1 MKKIVNSIS
10 KMLMITMLIFV
21 ACTSFY
27 SCGKD
32 SNNSAIDEGSDDED
46 PVSLVGTWKITS
58 DEYYEIENGEK
69 SEHYIDEAVNTNIT
83 FYADG
88 KGSSSDDGHFSWER
102 SGNSLAMISDEGDV
116 TIFKIKTLTSSTL
129 LIECSETDCYSRISA
144 TKVK

>member
-1 MKKIVNSIS
+1 
-10 KMLMITMLIFV
+10 MITMLIFV
-21 ACTSFY
+21 ACTSFC
-27 SCGKD
+27 SCHKD
-32 SNNSAIDEGSDDED
+32 SNNSAIDED
-46 PVSLVGTWKITS
+46 PASLVGTWKITS

-69 SEHYIDEAVNTNIT
+69 SEHYIGEAVNTNIT

-102 SGNSLAMISDEGDV
+102 SGNSLAMISNEGDS

>member
-1 MKKIVNSIS
+1 
-10 KMLMITMLIFV
+10 MITMLVFV
-21 ACTSFY
+21 ACTSFC
-27 SCGKD
+27 SCNKD
-32 SNNSAIDEGSDDED
+32 SNNSAIDED

-102 SGNSLAMISDEGDV
+102 SGNSLRMISDEGDV
-116 TIFKIKTLTSSTL
+116 SIFKIKMLTSSTL
-129 LIECSETDCYSRISA
+129 LIECSETDYYSRISA